1 MGYCIAVIITP
12 LALSTCLDSSE
23 PVGKFRVTVTPSA
36 ATIGRGDTLRFVAT
50 VTDAGNPIEVPT
62 NVVWTS
68 SSPLVARVDPSGLVT
83 GINLGAAR
91 IHASTRWASTE
102 AGLAVMPP
110 TRIIVSPRVSE
121 LLLRDTVRFTA
132 TVLSARGD
140 TLRDPSVVWTSSDPD
155 VASVDSAGL
164 VRGRTFGL
172 AVIRA
177 SARDTSSETLVA
189 VTPVVVAPKSKAIVE
204 GDTTR
209 FHATVV
215 DNNGDTLAAPSV
227 SWSSADTT
235 VATIDANGAVKALK
249 PGDVN
254 IRASVPNASDAAS
267 VTVSPA
273 ILAGAGDIA
282 TCTAYAD
289 DSTARLLD
297 EIPGLV
303 FTAGD
308 NAYPSGSPESF
319 TNCFN
324 PTWGRHKARMHPAPG
339 NHEYETPDA
348 AGYFGYFGTIAGK
361 PGEGFYSYDYGA
373 WHIIVINSS
382 IDVSATG
389 PQIQWLRGDLAA
401 HPALCTLA
409 YFHYPLF
416 SSGNYATADMKA
428 TWDALYAAG
437 ADVVISGH
445 DHIYERFA
453 PQTPAGVPDQAR
465 GIRQFTVGTG
475 GRSHLPIVAVAPNSE
490 VRDNTTFG
498 VLKLTLHATSYDWV
512 FVPVTGGKFTDSG
525 SSTCH

>member
-1 MGYCIAVIITP
+1 MGN
-12 LALSTCLDSSE
+12 
-23 PVGKFRVTVTPSA
+23 FRVTVTPSA

-50 VTDAGNPIEVPT
+50 VTDGGNPIQVPT

-83 GINLGAAR
+83 GNDLGAAR
-91 IHASTRWASTE
+91 IRASTRWASTE

-140 TLRDPSVVWTSSDPD
+140 TLRDPIVVWTTSDPA
-155 VASVDSAGL
+155 VASVDSLGL

-177 SARDTSSETLVA
+177 SVRDTSSETLVA
-189 VTPVVVAPKSKAIVE
+189 VTPIVVAPKSRAIVE

-215 DNNGDTLAAPSV
+215 DNNGDTLAAPPV
-227 SWSSADTT
+227 SWSSADTS

-254 IRASVPNASDAAS
+254 IHASVPNASDAAS

-297 EIPGLV
+297 DIPGLV

-319 TNCFN
+319 ANCFN

-348 AGYFGYFGTIAGK
+348 AGYFAYFGAIAGK

-416 SSGNYATADMKA
+416 SSGNYATPEMKA

-453 PQTPAGVPDQAR
+453 PQTPAGVPDPAR

-490 VRDNTTFG
+490 VRDNKTFG